1 VSQAGVGIPR
11 RAFLAGLGLS
21 TVGLA
26 LGFFGE
32 ALAADA
38 GKGDAGASRDLRD
51 VPDPDDVLPR
61 DGLRPSAL
69 IHLAVDGTVSI
80 VCARSEMGQGVRTSL
95 PALIAD
101 ELGADMARVKVLQA
115 TGDKAFGDQNTD
127 GSSSVRGHY
136 EMLRRVGATA
146 RLMLATVAAKRWA
159 VPLTS
164 LTARDHRI
172 VHEASKRAFPF
183 GELVAEASTLP
194 IPLEADVKLR
204 PKTELLHSQKPMKLL
219 DGKDIVTGKAVY
231 GADVKLPGML
241 TAVMLHPPVVGGKVV
256 RFDATRALAVPGVRR
271 VVELPPPTL
280 PYIFQSLGGL
290 AVVADHTWAALRG
303 RAALDVTWDGGEN
316 AGYDSDEYRE
326 ELLRAVRAPG
336 KVVRKT
342 GDVTAALASAARQ
355 VEAEYHVP
363 HLAHATM
370 EPPCAVARIL
380 GEGASAKCEIWAT
393 TQNPQASRTWVA
405 KVLGLDESQ
414 VTVHVT
420 LLGGGFGRKSKPDYV
435 VEAALVARQMNAP
448 VRLQWTREDEVQHDY
463 FHTTSAQRLVAG
475 LDGAGKVTAWLH
487 RTAFPP
493 IASTFKAGE
502 THGGDGELGQGVL
515 DIPLAIPNVQAE
527 NGEAR
532 AHVRIGWMRSVNNI
546 HHAFA
551 MSSFIDELA
560 HARGADPKAMVLEIM
575 GPPRNVTEKE
585 LGVAKLPN
593 YGASLEDH
601 PVDVRR
607 MRHVVE
613 RVTEM
618 AGWARRGADASRG
631 YGLAVHRSFLS
642 CIGAVVAVT
651 KNERG
656 KICVDEAWV
665 CADAGTIVNPER
677 VQSQLEGAV
686 LFAMSFTLYSRI
698 TAKRG
703 AIEQSNFH
711 DYRLARIHDAP
722 RAIHVEVVAND
733 EKACGVGEPGVPPIA
748 PAIANAVFALTG
760 TRVRELPL
768 SRSGLVS

>member
-1 VSQAGVGIPR
+1 VAIAR
-11 RAFLAGLGLS
+11 RTFLAGLGLS
-21 TVGLA
+21 SAGLA
-26 LGFFGE
+26 LGFFGD
-32 ALAADA
+32 AFAADA
-38 GKGDAGASRDLRD
+38 GKSDAAIRDLAQ
-51 VPDPDDVLPR
+51 VPDPDDVLPH
-61 DGLRPSAL
+61 DGLRPSAF
-69 IHLAVDGTVSI
+69 IHIAVDGTVSI
-80 VCARSEMGQGVRTSL
+80 VCHRSEMGQGVRTSL
-95 PALIAD
+95 PPLIAD

-115 TGDKAFGDQNTD
+115 TGDQAFGDQNTD

-136 EMLRRVGATA
+136 EALRRVGATA
-146 RLMLATVAAKRWA
+146 RVMLQAVAAKRWG
-159 VPLTS
+159 VPAAS
-164 LTARDHRI
+164 LSARDHQI
-172 VHEASKRAFPF
+172 VHEASKRALPF
-183 GELVAEASTLP
+183 GELVAEAATLP

-204 PKTELLHSQKPMKLL
+204 PRTELGHRKRPMKLF
-219 DGKDIVTGKAVY
+219 DGKDIVSGKAIY

-241 TAVMLHPPVVGGKVV
+241 TAVMLHPPVVGGKVA
-256 RFDATRALAVPGVRR
+256 RFDATRALAVPGVKR
-271 VVELPPPTL
+271 VLELPAPTPP
-280 PYIFQSLGGL
+280 YKFQSLGGL
-290 AVVADHTWAALRG
+290 AVVAEHTWAALRG
-303 RAALDVTWDGGEN
+303 RAALDVTWADGDNG
-316 AGYDSDEYRE
+316 AYDSTEYRE

-342 GDVTAALASAARQ
+342 GDVAAALQSAARQ

-363 HLAHATM
+363 HLAHAPM
-370 EPPCAVARIL
+370 EPPCAVARIV
-380 GEGASAKCEIWAT
+380 GEGASAKCEIWAS
-393 TQNPQASRTWVA
+393 TQNPQECKASVA
-405 KVLGLDESQ
+405 KALDLDESH

-435 VEAALVARQMNAP
+435 VEAALVAKQMNAP
-448 VRLQWTREDEVQHDY
+448 VRLQWTREDDVQHDY

-475 LDGAGKVTAWLH
+475 LDASGKVTAWLH

-502 THGGDGELGQGVL
+502 THGGDGEVGQGVL

-560 HARGADPKAMVLEIM
+560 HARDADPKAMVLEII

-593 YGASLEDH
+593 YGAKLSDH
-601 PVDVRR
+601 PVDVTR

-613 RVTEM
+613 RVTDM
-618 AGWARRGADASRG
+618 AGWTKRSGDASRG

-642 CIGAVVAVT
+642 CVGAVVAVT
-651 KNERG
+651 KDEAG
-656 KICVDEAWV
+656 KIRVDEVWI

-686 LFAMSFTLYSRI
+686 LFAMSFTFYSQV

-703 AIEQSNFH
+703 VIEQSNFH

-722 RAIHVEVVAND
+722 RAIHVEIVD
-733 EKACGVGEPGVPPIA
+733 SEERSCGVGEPGVPPIA
-748 PAIANAVFALTG
+748 PAIVNAVFALTG
-760 TRVRELPL
+760 TRVRQLPL